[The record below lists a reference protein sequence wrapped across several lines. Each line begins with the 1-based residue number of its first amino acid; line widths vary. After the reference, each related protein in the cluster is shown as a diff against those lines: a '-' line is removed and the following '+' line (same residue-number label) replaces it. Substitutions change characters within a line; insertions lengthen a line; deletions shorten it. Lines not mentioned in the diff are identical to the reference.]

1 MRNEISN
8 ACNSQDKCSC
18 VLKCIK
24 KQISETNGLQV
35 LSVSDE
41 RTYLKRSSS
50 TMWIMFNLLVFLLYC
65 RIFYR
70 FYCFLKPSE
79 LQLRPSQHVSSQW
92 GRYVLCFYVTQS
104 QDGSQ
109 YPFHCHTITEAQ
121 NSITYYKHP
130 RISTNIHSSL
140 TALTKLQNSKQLCG
154 GWDSIFSHL
163 FNSLG

>member
-1 MRNEISN
+1 
-8 ACNSQDKCSC
+8 
-18 VLKCIK
+18 
-24 KQISETNGLQV
+24 
-35 LSVSDE
+35 
-41 RTYLKRSSS
+41 
-50 TMWIMFNLLVFLLYC
+50 
-65 RIFYR
+65 
-70 FYCFLKPSE
+70 
-79 LQLRPSQHVSSQW
+79 VSSQW

-163 FNSLG
+163 FNSLGWVRSLNIGFIFYITAVHVLLVFYGRHTRYGYRGPKTMMTNLICKRFIKTPLDCLRHLKNI